1 VLDDE
6 EEDLPAFD
14 PGYSGSL
21 GDVAGQIDASLQRDT
36 LSGPMPQTQPMA
48 MGGDVGPV
56 QLDGA
61 KKGEAALPKPEDL
74 TLRPSRLPPM
84 PSRRS
89 LGMSRR
95 RYSQTMAAYQGLQQM
110 EQAGQANAPFGAEGG
125 FDPGVAGLRPGGGG
139 GDNQQLS
146 DILRVLTEIRDK
158 LQVGFV

>member
-56 QLDGA
+56 QLDTG
-61 KKGEAALPKPEDL
+61 KKQEAALPKPEDL

-84 PSRRS
+84 PSRREM
-89 LGMSRR
+89 GVSRR

-110 EQAGQANAPFGAEGG
+110 ERAGQANAPFGAEGG

-139 GDNQQLS
+139 GDNQQLTQV
-146 DILRVLTEIRDK
+146 IALLTEIRDK